1 MLAST
6 SKAPVL
12 HHLSSVGAKIPA
24 PTRLMYS
31 ATKGAALMAVETC
44 RVECEGTGVRFFC
57 MSPHK
62 LCFYNMLV
70 ADRHSSD
77 TAWNY

>member
-1 MLAST
+1 
-6 SKAPVL
+6 
-12 HHLSSVGAKIPA
+12 
-24 PTRLMYS
+24 MYS